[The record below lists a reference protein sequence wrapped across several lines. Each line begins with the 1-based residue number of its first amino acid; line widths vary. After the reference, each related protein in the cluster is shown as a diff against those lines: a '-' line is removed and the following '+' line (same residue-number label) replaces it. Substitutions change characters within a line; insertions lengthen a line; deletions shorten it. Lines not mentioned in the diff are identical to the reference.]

1 MLPSMIVGSSSPA
14 GDTPDRTGYRDP
26 IMEKQM
32 ADAKKIPDTANP
44 DTLPNEALKVIQE
57 DADMTNTDL
66 DPEAGFISQA
76 DIDANQQMGSPTSQG
91 FMSKYGENDQDLLQ
105 TT

>member
-1 MLPSMIVGSSSPA
+1 MLPSMLLRTSPL
-14 GDTPDRTGYRDP
+14 GEEESQQYVSDPEYRSDVP
-26 IMEKQM
+26 TEIENN
-32 ADAKKIPDTANP
+32 IPTSE
-44 DTLPNEALKVIQE
+44 TLPNEALKVIQE

>member
-1 MLPSMIVGSSSPA
+1 MLLRTSPL
-14 GDTPDRTGYRDP
+14 GEEESQQYVSDPEYRSDVP
-26 IMEKQM
+26 TEIENN
-32 ADAKKIPDTANP
+32 IPTSE
-44 DTLPNEALKVIQE
+44 TLPNEALKVIQE